1 VTPLLSNDNETKT
14 GVISRLARSQKRQA
28 REFLDDLLRMRSLM
42 PLLMKNR
49 NGGRW
54 TAEEKSELLAQMRIL
69 SRVSPYLLFLL
80 LPGSVLLL
88 PIYAR
93 WLDRRREPRS
103 TLAVPE
109 FDILDKPD

>member
-1 VTPLLSNDNETKT
+1 MSPPGKDDEAKIGLF
-14 GVISRLARSQKRQA
+14 SRLLQTQKRQA
-28 REFLDDLLRMRSLM
+28 KVVVADILRVRKLM
-42 PLLMKNR
+42 PLLMKDR

-54 TAEEKSELLAQMRIL
+54 TAEEKGELIAQMRAL

-93 WLDRRREPRS
+93 WLDGRRKPRI
-103 TLAVPE
+103 TVAVCK
-109 FDILDKPD
+109 DV

>member
-1 VTPLLSNDNETKT
+1 MTRRAANGEDSEK
-14 GVISRLARSQKRQA
+14 GVISRFAESQKRQA
-28 REFLDDLLRMRSLM
+28 RDAVADLVRMRKLM

-49 NGGRW
+49 NGGEW
-54 TAEEKSELLAQMRIL
+54 TAEEKSELLAQLRAL

-93 WLDRRREPRS
+93 WLDGRRKPRIETAAGDS
-103 TLAVPE
+103 N
-109 FDILDKPD
+109 

>member
-1 VTPLLSNDNETKT
+1 MSPSAKDDDAKAGLL
-14 GVISRLARSQKRQA
+14 SRLAQTQKRQA
-28 REFLDDLLRMRSLM
+28 RVVIADILRMRKLM

-54 TAEEKSELLAQMRIL
+54 TAEEKCELIAQMRAL

-93 WLDRRREPRS
+93 WLDGRRKPRV
-103 TLAVPE
+103 TIAVCK
-109 FDILDKPD
+109 DV

>member
-1 VTPLLSNDNETKT
+1 MSPSAKDNEAKV
-14 GVISRLARSQKRQA
+14 GLFSRLAQTQKRQA
-28 REFLDDLLRMRSLM
+28 SVVIADILRMRKLM

-54 TAEEKSELLAQMRIL
+54 TAEEKCELIAQMRAL

-93 WLDRRREPRS
+93 WLDCRRKPRI
-103 TLAVPE
+103 TVAVCK
-109 FDILDKPD
+109 DV

>member
-1 VTPLLSNDNETKT
+1 MSPSAKDEKARVGLF
-14 GVISRLARSQKRQA
+14 SRLAQTQKRQA
-28 REFLDDLLRMRSLM
+28 KVVVADIMRMRKLM

-49 NGGRW
+49 NGGQW
-54 TAEEKSELLAQMRIL
+54 TAEEKNELVAQMRAL

-93 WLDRRREPRS
+93 WLDSRRKPRV
-103 TLAVPE
+103 TVAMCK
-109 FDILDKPD
+109 DG